1 MDVHREATTETVVRG
16 GSVLLDGQGL
26 VSADIV
32 IEGKNIAKVGRHSSN
47 AGARVIEAEG
57 AFVLPGIIDI
67 HGDAFERNIMP
78 RPKTMFPLEMAMTE
92 SDRQLAANG
101 VTTAYH
107 GVTISWEPGL
117 RSLAQSLKV
126 IAALEAIEDCAL
138 IDNRLHI
145 RWENYALD
153 EIPDVIDLFQKAK
166 RPVLAFND
174 HTTSGI
180 AGERK
185 TSKYESSAEKAM
197 ISVEDYLNLLRNIAV
212 RTPDVAKVTAH
223 LAAQAKAHNII
234 MLSHDDS
241 SAEMRNSYRKLGVS
255 IAEFPMN
262 WETAEAAA
270 EKGDFIVLGAPNVV
284 RGGSHNGAISA
295 EEAIKRGLCNILASD
310 YFYPA
315 LLQSALTLARNG
327 TLELPAAWALISS
340 NPAEALSLSDRGT
353 LGQGKRADLIVLPQ
367 GASRPSLVMSA
378 GCVVYREG

>member
-1 MDVHREATTETVVRG
+1 
-16 GSVLLDGQGL
+16 
-26 VSADIV
+26 
-32 IEGKNIAKVGRHSSN
+32 
-47 AGARVIEAEG
+47 
-57 AFVLPGIIDI
+57 
-67 HGDAFERNIMP
+67 
-78 RPKTMFPLEMAMTE
+78 
-92 SDRQLAANG
+92 
-101 VTTAYH
+101 
-107 GVTISWEPGL
+107 
-117 RSLAQSLKV
+117 
-126 IAALEAIEDCAL
+126 
-138 IDNRLHI
+138 
-145 RWENYALD
+145 
-153 EIPDVIDLFQKAK
+153 
-166 RPVLAFND
+166 VLAFND

-197 ISVEDYLNLLRNIAV
+197 ISVEDYLNLLRNMAV